1 MLLSLSGA
9 FGPLHPG
16 VRTAWLQW
24 GRDFLRL
31 PSMVATSPS
40 LDQEQDEDEDESENI
55 PLNAS
60 SVSGGGGDVGARA
73 TTLGQS
79 FGGSHLDKDKGKGIL
94 KGTWTRDPLSPSDPA
109 LRASMRGK

>member
-1 MLLSLSGA
+1 MPILLLSLSGA

-31 PSMVATSPS
+31 PSMVATS
-40 LDQEQDEDEDESENI
+40 LDQEQDEDEDESEDV
-55 PLNAS
+55 PLNVS
-60 SVSGGGGDVGARA
+60 SVSGGGGGGA

-79 FGGSHLDKDKGKGIL
+79 SGGSHLDKDKGKGIL
-94 KGTWTRDPLSPSDPA
+94 KGTWTRDPLSSPDPA

>member
-31 PSMVATSPS
+31 PSMVATS
-40 LDQEQDEDEDESENI
+40 LDQEQDEDEDEDESDDV
-55 PLNAS
+55 PLNVS
-60 SVSGGGGDVGARA
+60 SVSGGGGAGAGA

-79 FGGSHLDKDKGKGIL
+79 SGGSHLDKDKGKGIL
-94 KGTWTRDPLSPSDPA
+94 KGTWTRDPLSSPDPA

>member
-31 PSMVATSPS
+31 PSMVATS
-40 LDQEQDEDEDESENI
+40 DEDESESEDV
-55 PLNAS
+55 PLNVS
-60 SVSGGGGDVGARA
+60 SVSGGGGGGGGAGAGA

-79 FGGSHLDKDKGKGIL
+79 SGGSHLDKDKGKGKGIL
-94 KGTWTRDPLSPSDPA
+94 KGTWTRDPLSSPDPA